1 MSCKSCSKTRTSSG
15 SSGQPQVRIMNVN
28 PVSELRD
35 PPPRRPYQSQVRPT
49 PLFYEQPGTPAR
61 DDLLAY
67 YKHNAPMKKCME
79 FKPAACITAM
89 PCDEKFLNTVLP
101 DGNTIG
107 YYLLRNRI
115 ASDQTNKIPYYDT
128 SDPSIMW
135 MTPNDYKY

>member
-1 MSCKSCSKTRTSSG
+1 MSCKSCNKSS
-15 SSGQPQVRIMNVN
+15 SSTGGTQPHIRVMPNIN
-28 PVSELRD
+28 PVSELRN
-35 PPPRRPYQSQVRPT
+35 PPPRRTYQSQVRPT
-49 PLFYEQPGTPAR
+49 PLFYEQPGVPAR

-67 YKHNAPMKKCME
+67 YKNNAPMKKCME

-89 PCDEKFLNTVLP
+89 PCDDKFLNMVLP
-101 DGNTIG
+101 DGNTVG

-115 ASDQTNKIPYYDT
+115 AADQTNKIPYYST